1 MGTLKLAVGVALIAS
16 IVVVGLYV
24 IPPYFANY
32 QFEDDI
38 KNEAMTLTYT
48 NKSEDEIRQIIYKRA
63 SDLEIPLSPQ
73 EITVQRTGTMGA
85 GSLVIQANYTVHV
98 NLPGYPFDLP
108 LEAGTKNKGIY

>member
-1 MGTLKLAVGVALIAS
+1 MGTIRFAIAVALIGA
-16 IVVVGLYV
+16 VVLIGIYV

-38 KNEAMTLTYT
+38 KTEAMTLTYT
-48 NKSEDEIRQIIYKRA
+48 SKSEEEIRQIIYKRA

-73 EITVQRTGTMGA
+73 QIRVQRTGSMGS
-85 GSLVIQANYTVHV
+85 GSLVIEANYTVHV

-108 LEAGTKNKGIY
+108 LQAGTKNKGIY

>member
-1 MGTLKLAVGVALIAS
+1 MGTIKLAIGVALIAS
-16 IVVVGLYV
+16 IVVIGLYV

-48 NKSEDEIRQIIYKRA
+48 SKSEDEIKQIVLKRA

-73 EITVQRTGTMGA
+73 QITVRRTGSMGA
-85 GSLVIQANYTVHV
+85 GSLLIDANYTVHV

-108 LEAGTKNKGIY
+108 LEASTKNKGIY